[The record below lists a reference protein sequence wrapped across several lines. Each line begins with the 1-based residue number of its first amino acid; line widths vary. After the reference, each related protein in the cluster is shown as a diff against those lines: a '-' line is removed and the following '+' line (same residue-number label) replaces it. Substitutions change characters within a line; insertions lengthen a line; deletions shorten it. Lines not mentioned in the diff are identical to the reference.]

1 MMPPRRRKKA
11 ADGVDLFAGKRFT
24 DIRKVPP
31 PPPALFVPN
40 PALPLV
46 ICISRGR
53 RIPQPPF
60 ANTYPSTRGRS
71 CNIGVILR
79 PEKLPV
85 SGKAL

>member
-1 MMPPRRRKKA
+1 MPPRRRKKA

-31 PPPALFVPN
+31 PTPRPFCPQPSPSFGYLYF
-40 PALPLV
+40 
-46 ICISRGR
+46 
-53 RIPQPPF
+53 RIPPLQPPF